1 MSKLFFD
8 HLVIREEIDIE
19 FSHFNLTSEERDEL
33 VEIVDQTLTSHV
45 LNVVLNHLPKDKHS
59 EFVSRFHA
67 APHDVQLLEYL
78 KMHAHPQIEE
88 EIKKHAAKIKKDIL
102 NEVKKSTPKRK

>member
-19 FSHFNLTSEERDEL
+19 FSRFNLSAEERAEL
-33 VEIVDQTLTSHV
+33 VEIVDQTLTNHV

-59 EFVSRFHA
+59 DFVSRFHA
-67 APHDVQLLEYL
+67 APHDIGLLDYL
-78 KMHAHPQIEE
+78 KIHAHPQIDE

-102 NEVKKSTPKRK
+102 AEVKKSTAKR